1 MPHIQQL
8 SSHVADLIAA
18 GEVVE
23 RPASVVKEL
32 VENAIDAGSSAIV
45 VEIQRG
51 GMSLI
56 RVTDNGC
63 GIAPEELPTAFLRHA
78 TSKLRTAED
87 LARIG
92 TLGFRGEALAAIS
105 AVSRVDVLTRRPEDA
120 VGAALH
126 GEGGHMEPVRE
137 EGAPEGTT
145 IRVADLFYNTRLWCL
160 PSAS

>member
-1 MPHIQQL
+1 M
-8 SSHVADLIAA
+8 
-18 GEVVE
+18 
-23 RPASVVKEL
+23 
-32 VENAIDAGSSAIV
+32 

-51 GMSLI
+51 GQSLDPGDGQ
-56 RVTDNGC
+56 RR

-105 AVSRVDVLTRRPEDA
+105 AVSRVDVLTRRPEDT

-145 IRVADLFYNTRLWCL
+145 IRVATSSITPPPD
-160 PSAS
+160 